1 MKSIVKACAIA
12 CVLVL
17 AGCADLAPRQY
28 TGSPCDAGEASWEC
42 QVKRYHDV
50 AQ

>member
-1 MKSIVKACAIA
+1 MKFIVKACALA
-12 CVLVL
+12 VVL
-17 AGCADLAPRQY
+17 ALGGCADLQPRQY
-28 TGSPCDAGEASWEC
+28 SASPCDAGEASWEC